1 MANRHTAII
10 WDADVY
16 GTPKDYDANT
26 LEQAEALASQEA
38 TPSAKL
44 LAFARDVEIYS
55 QNKVLDPIVLRY
67 LRNFEKKVIAA
78 NTAAFCIELPEYQWR
93 SLLKILIEVA
103 QKHKLVLFDEQLVLL
118 LLPDGSI
125 LPPHTARSWQ
135 DTLEE
140 LENESGFPQTMSEF
154 HKLITTQIGGL
165 LSEHCFVLST
175 DNTNTK
181 DGIILEYIRKTP
193 SGFHQISIY
202 SEGGDGE
209 FQIESFLNLVED
221 NMTSISRQSDFQ
233 YPIIGDG
240 GVLLDIPMLLT
251 RRHTFF
257 RIMDWED
264 FEDLLLK
271 LRQSS
276 LRWSDAAQDIK
287 GIDALFNGDVDEVVR
302 ESVHRRLYMP
312 YALIAARLAGNPNF
326 EELALNLGIYG
337 KDSGKF
343 WGMFNYDTVSVGW
356 PKLVKYLREE
366 VKPLV

>member
-26 LEQAEALASQEA
+26 LEQAEALANQEA

-44 LAFARDVEIYS
+44 LAFARDIEIYS
-55 QNKVLDPIVLRY
+55 QNNGLDPIVLRY

-135 DTLEE
+135 GTLEE
-140 LENESGFPQTMSEF
+140 LENESGFPQTLLEF
-154 HKLITTQIGGL
+154 NKLITTKIGGL
-165 LSEHCFVLST
+165 LSEYGFVLDIDDS
-175 DNTNTK
+175 DENDIYLK
-181 DGIILEYIRKTP
+181 YLRKTS
-193 SGFHQISIY
+193 SGLHKLSFMC
-202 SEGGDGE
+202 EGGDGE
-209 FQIESFLNLVED
+209 FQLKTYLILAED
-221 NMTSISRQSDFQ
+221 NIIAVCNQSDFK
-233 YPIIGDG
+233 YPTDAGG
-240 GVLLDIPMLLT
+240 GVFLNTPILLQKNIN
-251 RRHTFF
+251 FF
-257 RIMDWED
+257 SIINWDS
-264 FEDLLLK
+264 FEGLLLK
-271 LRQSS
+271 LRQSP
-276 LRWSDAAQDIK
+276 LRWSDAVQDIK
-287 GIDALFNGDVDEVVR
+287 GIDALFNGDIDEIVR
-302 ESVHRRLYMP
+302 NRVQRAFDMP
-312 YALIAARLAGNPNF
+312 YCLVAARLANNPNF
-326 EELALNLGIYG
+326 EKLAVSLGEAD
-337 KDSGKF
+337 KCWPANMK
-343 WGMFNYDTVSVGW
+343 TAPLVAW

>member
-26 LEQAEALASQEA
+26 LEQAEALANQEA
-38 TPSAKL
+38 TPSAKF

-55 QNKVLDPIVLRY
+55 QNNDLDPIVLRY

-78 NTAAFCIELPEYQWR
+78 NTAAYCIDLPEYQWR

-103 QKHKLVLFDEQLVLL
+103 QTHELVLFDEQLVLL

-135 DTLEE
+135 GTLEE
-140 LENESGFPQTMSEF
+140 LENESGFPQTLIEF
-154 HKLITTQIGGL
+154 HQLITTQIGEL
-165 LSEHCFVLST
+165 LSQHDFVLKE
-175 DNTNTK
+175 DNTNNK
-181 DGIILEYIRKTP
+181 DGVILEYIRKVS

-209 FQIESFLNLVED
+209 FKIESFLRIAED
-221 NMTSISRQSDFQ
+221 NMIAICRQSDFQ
-233 YPIIGDG
+233 YPMGGGG
-240 GVLLDIPMLLT
+240 GVLLNIPIIL
-251 RRHTFF
+251 FKDEDSF
-257 RIMDWED
+257 GIINWED
-264 FEDLLLK
+264 FEDLLFKLK
-271 LRQSS
+271 QSP
-276 LRWSDAAQDIK
+276 LRWSDAAQDIR
-287 GIDALFNGDVDEVVR
+287 GVDALFNGDIDEAVKNKIYR
-302 ESVHRRLYMP
+302 YLYTP

-326 EELALNLGIYG
+326 EDLALRLGTYG
-337 KDSGKF
+337 SDSGRN
-343 WGMFNYDTVSVGW
+343 WGMFNYATVSAGW